1 MAVYTILLPDSAPPH
16 TTTGVTRHA
25 LCIVSPPGRLEFSV
39 RIVTRRAPYA
49 IVTRI
54 EALTQLHAI
63 RLKAHVQNAPRTVH
77 CDRRPRP
84 VAPPAELRHRL
95 RVHAR
100 SQDARRGGE

>member
-1 MAVYTILLPDSAPPH
+1 MAVYTVLLADPAPPH
-16 TTTGVTRHA
+16 ATSGVTRLA

-63 RLKAHVQNAPRTVH
+63 RLKAHVQNAPRTVRG
-77 CDRRPRP
+77 DKRPRP
-84 VAPPAELRHRL
+84 VAPPAELRHGF
-95 RVHAR
+95 RVHASKLPHR
-100 SQDARRGGE
+100 